1 MRSMFFRK
9 ILGETTMEVNESYQ
23 NPISKLLLQRG
34 KCSATDSNQ
43 LRLRFKCSEKGNI
56 KVVNN
61 ILLPLFLKLRIY
73 YVAGQVLPEN
83 NKTVIKIYSVKNRI
97 MFFVAILEIAL
108 LTIYAASN
116 IFMIFLAGLQALAPA
131 VLSFII
137 SAVIDIIIARVYY
150 NQIVNRKEDLEV
162 MKKELIKRVEAIEHW
177 EE

>member
-1 MRSMFFRK
+1 
-9 ILGETTMEVNESYQ
+9 
-23 NPISKLLLQRG
+23 
-34 KCSATDSNQ
+34 
-43 LRLRFKCSEKGNI
+43 
-56 KVVNN
+56 
-61 ILLPLFLKLRIY
+61 
-73 YVAGQVLPEN
+73 
-83 NKTVIKIYSVKNRI
+83 